1 LKVIIIGEDSS
12 HVDEAMLRMVCSKLG
27 IPVEVVQNIKKEDL
41 EKKELNCIIEEL
53 LICKPPQIPIL
64 EIPIFFEELPK
75 KKERTYSNERFYLI
89 DFVGQPKTV
98 RIRSPCKTG
107 IFYFAKIGTPPHPSF
122 SLLLRSQGLLLSLR
136 FSHLCAKVPFSSH

>member
-1 LKVIIIGEDSS
+1 MKVIIIGEPSS
-12 HVDEAMLRMVCSKLG
+12 CISKAMLHMICSKLG

-53 LICKPPQIPIL
+53 LMCKPPQIPIL

-107 IFYFAKIGTPPHPSF
+107 VFIPQISGTPF
-122 SLLLRSQGLLLSLR
+122 D
-136 FSHLCAKVPFSSH
+136 